1 MVIGCSLGDQFLHLW
16 EIKIFAYNIMSRQVK
31 EISFKSYVAAT
42 PFHNDFF
49 TYTVTMNP
57 STFKKTGALAAVS
70 GATATTCPAGR
81 ILRENGRKLFPG
93 AHDGVRTLMV
103 GVFDNQSMLSGF
115 IDPNSPDFAV
125 YNTDRPNYLVDAVDP
140 AGGLTDQGPPV
151 KTNGQVATR
160 VVPLGTLAVA
170 GTTTLDTSLGRI
182 FTVTLNSSG
191 THTVNVG
198 SNLVA
203 GIYVDLIITG
213 GAGTLTFGTGFK
225 KSQTGIVTANVLTLA
240 SGTITM
246 CFISDGT
253 NLFEI
258 SRTAALT

>member
-1 MVIGCSLGDQFLHLW
+1 
-16 EIKIFAYNIMSRQVK
+16 MSRQVK
-31 EISFKSYVAAT
+31 EISFKSYVAAA
-42 PFHNDFF
+42 PFNNDFF
-49 TYTVTMNP
+49 TYTVTMDP
-57 STFKKTGALAAVS
+57 RTFKNTGALAAVS
-70 GATATTCPAGR
+70 GATAATCPAGR

-115 IDPNSPDFAV
+115 IDPNSPEFAV

-140 AGGLTDQGPPV
+140 ATGGLTDQGPPV
-151 KTNGQVATR
+151 KTNGQIATR
-160 VVPLGTLAVA
+160 VVPLGTLAA

-182 FTVTLNSSG
+182 FTFTMPATGNTCIL
-191 THTVNVG
+191 NVG

-203 GIYVDLIITG
+203 GIYVDFIITG
-213 GAGTLTFGTGFK
+213 GAGTLTLGTGFK
-225 KSQTGIVTANVLTLA
+225 KASALA
-240 SGTITM
+240 PGAGTTITA

-253 NLFEI
+253 SLFEV

>member
-1 MVIGCSLGDQFLHLW
+1 
-16 EIKIFAYNIMSRQVK
+16 MSRQVK
-31 EISFKSYVAAT
+31 EISLKSYVAAS
-42 PFHNDFF
+42 PFNNDFF
-49 TYTVTMNP
+49 TYTVTTNP
-57 STFKKTGALAAVS
+57 STFKKTGALVANVP
-70 GATATTCPAGR
+70 GATAVTCPAGR

-93 AHDGVRTLMV
+93 AHDGVTTLMV

-125 YNTDRPNYLVDAVDP
+125 YNTDRPNYLADAVDP

-160 VVPLGTLAVA
+160 VVPLGTLAA

-182 FTVTLNSSG
+182 FTFTIPASG
-191 THTVNVG
+191 NTCILNVG

-203 GIYVDLIITG
+203 GIYVDFIITG
-213 GAGTLTFGTGFK
+213 GAGTLTLGTAFK
-225 KSQTGIVTANVLTLA
+225 KASTLTLA

-253 NLFEI
+253 SLFEV

>member
-1 MVIGCSLGDQFLHLW
+1 
-16 EIKIFAYNIMSRQVK
+16 MSRQVK
-31 EISFKSYVAAT
+31 EISLKSYVATA
-42 PFHNDFF
+42 PYNADFF
-49 TYTVTMNP
+49 TYTVTTNP
-57 STFKKTGALAAVS
+57 STFKKTGALVANVP
-70 GATATTCPAGR
+70 GATAVTCPAGR

-93 AHDGVRTLMV
+93 AHDGVTTLMV

-115 IDPNSPDFAV
+115 IDPNSPKFAV

-160 VVPLGTLAVA
+160 VVPLGTLAA
-170 GTTTLDTSLGRI
+170 GGTTTLDTSLGRI
-182 FTVTLNSSG
+182 FTLTLPASG
-191 THTVNVG
+191 TNTVNVG

-213 GAGTLTFGTGFK
+213 ATTGTLTFGTGFK
-225 KSQTGIVTANVLTLA
+225 KSQTGIVTASVLTLA

-246 CFISDGT
+246 CFVSDGT
-253 NLFEI
+253 SLFEV

>member
-1 MVIGCSLGDQFLHLW
+1 
-16 EIKIFAYNIMSRQVK
+16 MSRQVK
-31 EISFKSYVAAT
+31 EISLKSYVAAA

-49 TYTVTMNP
+49 TYTVTTDRN
-57 STFKKTGALAAVS
+57 TFKKTGALAANVP
-70 GATATTCPAGR
+70 GATAVTCPAGR
-81 ILRENGRKLFPG
+81 ILRENGRKLFPE

-115 IDPNSPDFAV
+115 IDPNSPEFAV
-125 YNTDRPNYLVDAVDP
+125 YNSDRPNYLADAVDP

-151 KTNGQVATR
+151 KTNGQIATR
-160 VVPLGTLAVA
+160 VVPLGILAV

-182 FTVTLNSSG
+182 FTLTLPATAVTN
-191 THTVNVG
+191 TVNVG

-213 GAGTLTFGTGFK
+213 GAGTLTLGTGFK
-225 KSQTGIVTANVLTLA
+225 KSQTGIVSVGNVLTLA
-240 SGTITM
+240 SGVITM
-246 CFISDGT
+246 SFISDGT
-253 NLFEI
+253 NLYEV